1 MGKTSK
7 HVVVSWNSAMSK
19 WDAQVRLNLKLN
31 HLGFFLD
38 EEEAHRAVIR
48 FKVEHKLVKPD
59 GTVPCVLEAF
69 KYEDGNLI
77 CLFNSMKHSIGDAV
91 GYREKKSGYVQI
103 RYGQKTYRVHRLI
116 WEMHCGTI
124 AAGHE
129 IDHIN
134 GNKADNRIENLRLV
148 SRAENAKN
156 LKLQSRNTSGVSGVI
171 YMNNKYRV
179 TIGAKYLGYFDT
191 IDEAIRARKSAEERN
206 GYHVNHGRK

>member
-7 HVVVSWNSAMSK
+7 HVGVSWNSAMSK
-19 WDAQVRLNLKLN
+19 WAAQVRLNLKLN

-116 WEMHCGTI
+116 WEMH
-124 AAGHE
+124 
-129 IDHIN
+129 
-134 GNKADNRIENLRLV
+134 
-148 SRAENAKN
+148 
-156 LKLQSRNTSGVSGVI
+156 
-171 YMNNKYRV
+171 
-179 TIGAKYLGYFDT
+179 
-191 IDEAIRARKSAEERN
+191 
-206 GYHVNHGRK
+206 